1 MRPGAANPPAARTA
15 ITRTRIIDGAGG
27 PEYLGDIILEGGSI
41 TEILAPGGFQDDG
54 STVVIDGAGLV
65 TCPGFIDLQGTS
77 GIAPLLDPPRH
88 GALTQGVTT
97 EAAGWA
103 GPVCAPLTTDSA
115 AALQREL
122 TETTRD
128 WTDQGVQWRTVGQY
142 LDRVD
147 EGTGTNIAYLV
158 PLDAVR
164 TMAGSAIPTEPTA
177 EQLVTEVKALADALE
192 QGAFG
197 LCSPLAGSPNGCAG
211 NTEIEALCAAVAAYD
226 GHWAAFPVSAAGPE
240 IETLSRSMDLAATTG
255 VRLHLGDIC
264 ATDQLLPELLALLDD
279 SEATH
284 PHLSC
289 GSHPY
294 LQSQGTLLSLLPG
307 WARAGRPT
315 EILERL
321 EDADTVA
328 QIRAELEAA
337 GTIDWAAVTIAEVE
351 SGRLTILVG
360 QDIGRIAAIQS
371 ADPVITV
378 VRILCTDALAT
389 TILHRT
395 GSEESLHEISA
406 HRTHVGTGT
415 GSVSS
420 QHPGIWGAFARYVG
434 REARDAELMD
444 LPSVIHQL
452 TARPA
457 AVLNLSN
464 RGVLSVGRAADVLVF
479 DADAIIDMATFA
491 DPRQPAAG
499 IHYVFVNGVPAVS
512 AHLPTSALAG
522 RALRR
527 GPEGTT
533 KTP

>member
-1 MRPGAANPPAARTA
+1 MRPGEAHPPAARTA

-27 PEYLGDIILEGGSI
+27 PEYQGDIILEDGSI

-88 GALTQGVTT
+88 SALTQGVTT
-97 EAAGWA
+97 EAAGRE

-115 AALQREL
+115 AALQRAL
-122 TETTRD
+122 SDTKRT
-128 WTDQGVQWRTVGQY
+128 WADQGIQWRTVGEY

-158 PLDAVR
+158 PLEAVR
-164 TMAGSAIPTEPTA
+164 TVAGSMLPAEPTA
-177 EQLVTEVKALADALE
+177 EQLVTEVKAVADALE

-197 LCSPLAGSPNGCAG
+197 LCSVLADSLNDGAG
-211 NTEIEALCAAVAAYD
+211 NTELEALCAAVAAYD
-226 GHWAAFPVSAAGPE
+226 GHWAAFPASAAAPVIGS
-240 IETLSRSMDLAATTG
+240 LSRSIDLAATTG
-255 VRLHLGDIC
+255 VRLHLGDLC
-264 ATDQLLPELLALLDD
+264 ATEQLLPELLTLLDD
-279 SEATH
+279 SGATN

-294 LQSQGTLLSLLPG
+294 LQSPGTLLSLLPG
-307 WARAGRPT
+307 WARAGNPT

-321 EDADTVA
+321 EDADTVEH
-328 QIRAELEAA
+328 IRAELEAA
-337 GTIDWAAVTIAEVE
+337 GTVEWAEVTVAEVE
-351 SGRLTILVG
+351 SDRLTILVG

-371 ADPVITV
+371 ADPVTTV

-389 TILHRT
+389 TILQRT
-395 GSEESLHEISA
+395 GSEESLRGIAA

-415 GSVSS
+415 GSISS

-434 REARDAELMD
+434 REARDADLMD

-457 AVLNLSN
+457 AVLNLTN

-479 DADAIIDMATFA
+479 DADAIIDVATFA

-499 IHYVFVNGVPAVS
+499 IHHVFVNGVPAVS